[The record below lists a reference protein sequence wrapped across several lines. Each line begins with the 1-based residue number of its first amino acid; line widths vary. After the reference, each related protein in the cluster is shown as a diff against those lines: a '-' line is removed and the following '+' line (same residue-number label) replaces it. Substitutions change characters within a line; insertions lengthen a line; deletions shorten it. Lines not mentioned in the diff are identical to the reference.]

1 MSDDI
6 DPKGEKRKA
15 FRENGLMT
23 PESQKRLSEEQSEEG
38 EVQEPRTNPGYV
50 MTPLPRS
57 PEPEPLG
64 PLPPVG
70 RAKENSKN
78 LLQKPFE
85 SFLKSL
91 PEILPP
97 TSLAGEDPREKE
109 TVVQNPLI
117 AGKTAVPCLEDD
129 AIPTSRIR
137 RVNEDECFSA
147 GGKVS
152 DPGDVEHGSGESE
165 ITRAASDHVSSHGA
179 FGRRSENSD
188 SESGFSL
195 PSIDASLSF
204 DPSRLMQHSSE
215 LEDISQLAASEVMDL
230 LRTGEEADEETTVW
244 NEKNPSS
251 LNQSGSHDLAIGEDL
266 QKNRNWRELGAR
278 VSSISD
284 SLAAA
289 SKLKRMT
296 PRPGSDVI
304 AGRYR
309 IVERI
314 GVGGMARIFKVIHV
328 DLGKA
333 FALKIIHNAL
343 SEDPKMREMFFR
355 EARVASSL
363 EHPNIVL
370 ITDFGEDDEYGAF
383 IVMEYLQGYTLH
395 SRLKKDGRLRVNL
408 ACEVVLQMAEALHF
422 IHSREIVHC
431 DIKSENIF
439 LCEPPPEQRRRIIVK
454 LLDFGLSRTK
464 QAGGHISLSEVG
476 GTPEYMAPEKIR
488 RKPPSPS
495 MDIYSLG
502 ILFYEMVT
510 GALPFSGD
518 MEEVLMA
525 HLNKMPPPP
534 STKIET
540 PLDERVDEII
550 MKALEKDP
558 NDRQKD
564 MGALVF
570 ELRTLMDM
578 LGIGRRRRGGGSA
591 GRMQKKNQHARNCQT
606 VFDTVPVP
614 LFSLDKEGR
623 ILLANQAFLTFNNAE
638 AETLLHSRIED
649 TRLAKVC
656 PEVIEDFRQTTE
668 EKKRAQRIL
677 TYPDKTR
684 SKEVS
689 IMIWIIPNN
698 NPDDPTA
705 VIGVIHPFS
714 A

>member
-1 MSDDI
+1 
-6 DPKGEKRKA
+6 
-15 FRENGLMT
+15 
-23 PESQKRLSEEQSEEG
+23 
-38 EVQEPRTNPGYV
+38 
-50 MTPLPRS
+50 MTPLPQS
-57 PEPEPLG
+57 TEPEPLG

-70 RAKENSKN
+70 TAKENSKD

-97 TSLAGEDPREKE
+97 APFAGKDPRECGS
-109 TVVQNPLI
+109 VVEKASI
-117 AGKTAVPCLEDD
+117 ARSAAVPCLDD
-129 AIPTSRIR
+129 DVVPTSRIR
-137 RVNEDECFSA
+137 KIDENECFSSEEKTGA
-147 GGKVS
+147 PQSMHMENGSS
-152 DPGDVEHGSGESE
+152 DITTAEDDPASSLSLGNRPSE
-165 ITRAASDHVSSHGA
+165 DIKSK
-179 FGRRSENSD
+179 
-188 SESGFSL
+188 SGFSL
-195 PSIDASLSF
+195 PSIDSSLSF
-204 DPSRLMQHSSE
+204 DPSRLMQHSEE

-230 LRTGEEADEETTVW
+230 LEKREAGDEPTDVWDNKSANNYLANRIAKHQSSVTEE
-244 NEKNPSS
+244 
-251 LNQSGSHDLAIGEDL
+251 LH
-266 QKNRNWRELGAR
+266 KNRNWRELGSR
-278 VSSISD
+278 ISSLSD
-284 SLAAA
+284 GLAGRPTQ
-289 SKLKRMT
+289 KRMT
-296 PRPGSDVI
+296 PRPGSDII

-395 SRLKKDGRLRVNL
+395 SRLKKDGSLRVNL
-408 ACEVVLQMAEALHF
+408 ACEVTLQVAEALHF
-422 IHSREIVHC
+422 MHSREIVHC

-439 LCEPPPEQRRRIIVK
+439 LCEPPPEQRRRINVK

-464 QAGGHISLSEVG
+464 QAGGHVSLSEVG
-476 GTPEYMAPEKIR
+476 GTPEYMAPERIR
-488 RKPPSPS
+488 RKPPAPS

-510 GALPFSGD
+510 GELPFSGD
-518 MEEVLMA
+518 MEDVLMA
-525 HLNKMPPPP
+525 QLKETPPPP
-534 STKIET
+534 STRTET

-558 NDRQKD
+558 KERQKD

-570 ELRTLMDM
+570 ELRTVMDM
-578 LGIGRRRRGGGSA
+578 LGIGRRRRYTSSA
-591 GRMQKKNQHARNCQT
+591 GRVQKKHQHARNCQT
-606 VFDTVPVP
+606 VFDITPVP
-614 LFSLDKEGR
+614 LFSLDKENR
-623 ILLANQAFLTFNNAE
+623 ILLANQAFLTFNHADPESLMHKN
-638 AETLLHSRIED
+638 IED

-656 PEVIEDFRQTTE
+656 PEIIDDLAKTSVT
-668 EKKRAQRIL
+668 KKTIQRIL

-689 IMIWIIPNN
+689 IMIWLIPK
-698 NPDDPTA
+698 DDPEDPIA
-705 VIGVIHPFS
+705 LIGVIHPFS